1 MTTLYKGGQPAADTW
16 RPAPEDGFAPN
27 GVPVV
32 LTLKQW
38 AEQREALK
46 GRNQPLALRIEP
58 GESLD
63 GIVGDLNRFS
73 MIALPFPKFADGRS
87 FSKAKMLRDEH
98 GFTGEIR
105 AVGDVLWDQL
115 QLMARCGFD
124 AFEISHE
131 PTLKA
136 LQSGKRP
143 FMTDFYQPG
152 LSDEARPTTPR
163 SWARQAV
170 RPS

>member
-1 MTTLYKGGQPAADTW
+1 MLYKKGQPSDDIW
-16 RPAPEDGFAPN
+16 RTAPEEGYAPN
-27 GVPVV
+27 GVPVI

-38 AEQREALK
+38 GDQREALT
-46 GRNQPLALRIEP
+46 GRNQLLGIRIEP
-58 GESLD
+58 GEALD
-63 GIVGDLNRFS
+63 QILRDLGRFS
-73 MIALPFPKFADGRS
+73 VVALPFPKFADGRS

-98 GFTGEIR
+98 GYPAEIR

-136 LQSGKRP
+136 LASGKKP

-152 LSDEARPTTPR
+152 MGPEAKLNTPR
-163 SWARQAV
+163 SWARRLQ
-170 RPS
+170 SH

>member
-1 MTTLYKGGQPAADTW
+1 MTTLFKGGEPVEDVW
-16 RPAPEDGFAPN
+16 RTAPDEGYAPN

-32 LTLKQW
+32 LSLKQW
-38 AEQREALK
+38 DEQREALRD
-46 GRNQPLALRIEP
+46 RNQLLALRIEP
-58 GESLD
+58 GEALD
-63 GIVGDLNRFS
+63 PVSRDLGRFS

-87 FSKAKMLRDEH
+87 FSKARMLRDEH

-105 AVGDVLWDQL
+105 AVGEVLWDQL

-131 PTLKA
+131 PTLRA
-136 LQSGKRP
+136 LNSGKKP

-152 LSDEARPTTPR
+152 VGPEERPATPR
-163 SWARQAV
+163 SWARQTA
-170 RPS
+170 RRA